1 VMENG
6 RLHQWDTPFN
16 LYHQPRDRFT
26 ARFIGEGVLMKAT
39 VIAQQELRT
48 VFGTHSFQNR
58 RSLAIGEPIE
68 ILLRPDDLIHD
79 DDSKLQGKVIKKA
92 FRGSHFLYQI
102 RLRNGEMAY
111 CLADSHHDHNVGE
124 WIGIRANIDHIVTFC
139 EADDAEQIAYSTD
152 KIQTL
157 KATR

>member
-1 VMENG
+1 
-6 RLHQWDTPFN
+6 
-16 LYHQPRDRFT
+16 
-26 ARFIGEGVLMKAT
+26 MKAT